1 MHCPRE
7 EDCRG
12 KCLQT
17 REGNGARVYKFC
29 TDVVSTNLF
38 PQILYTYLARQ
49 YDAPGKTLT
58 TDVSN
63 TAFAALA
70 KLVKK
75 APQAFTSFQFDGEED
90 FEQRGSGGMYTALWE
105 GVTVVNS
112 ILPNNFE
119 FGDQR

>member
-1 MHCPRE
+1 MKKIE
-7 EDCRG
+7 EANVF
-12 KCLQT
+12 QT
-17 REGNGARVYKFC
+17 GEGYEARDYKFYV
-29 TDVVSTNLF
+29 DVVSTTLF

-70 KLVKK
+70 KLIKK
-75 APQAFTSFQFDGEED
+75 APQVFTSFHFDGEDD
-90 FEQRGSGGMYTALWE
+90 FEQRGSGGMYSALWE